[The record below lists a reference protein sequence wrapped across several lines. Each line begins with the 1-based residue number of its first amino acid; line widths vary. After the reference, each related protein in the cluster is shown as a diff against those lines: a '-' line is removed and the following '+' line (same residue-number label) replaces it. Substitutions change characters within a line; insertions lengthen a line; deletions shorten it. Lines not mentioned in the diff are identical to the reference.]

1 MLPKIHNQLILL
13 CLILVSSARMA
24 SAERLPIKTYTIADG
39 LARNDVGCIKQDSHG
54 FLWFCTGEGI
64 SRFDGYSFINYG
76 TNAGLSSRNTN
87 DLIESRNGDYFVA
100 TNDGLSRLSSSSFT
114 GSAEKMFQV
123 YRPEGGVFARAF
135 NVLVEERSGTIFCGT
150 NGGLYRFEP
159 GNDAGKF
166 TRLDWIPVDQRG
178 WGPVGSLLLD
188 RQNRLW
194 IGTATNGVWLLR
206 PDGTVSRCAIAGES
220 GISGATALLEDH
232 NGNIW
237 ASDAGNFYQ
246 MREAPASRAVVA
258 QIVKIRNSDRAYR
271 NLHGRALVETPDG
284 HIWVGG
290 NGLVELEP
298 SGPDFEGR
306 LYGIGEGLSDSQILT
321 LLPDRDGNLWLG
333 SESGGA
339 MKLARNGFSTYRE
352 ADGLASGRIAAI
364 FERVTGDLCVVSG
377 NAFNL
382 LKGRRFETLRPRL
395 PAGMT
400 QGWGWNQISFQD
412 QSSDWWITSGSLLRF
427 GSKPGGEPATTPKAV
442 YEFEDAAPHGGV
454 FRLFEDSKG
463 DIWISTF
470 SSTAVLARWERASNQ
485 IIRYREVDPEKNGA
499 PTAFREDRNGALW
512 IGFYQ
517 GGVAR
522 YRDGHFTFFGQADGL
537 GGGFIR
543 DIYVDRE
550 GRIWIATALGG
561 LSRIDS
567 PAAERPSFVTLTSA
581 DGLASNQVTCF
592 VEDSQGNIF
601 VGTGRGLD
609 RLNPTTNSI
618 RHYTTAEGLPDDF
631 INVAFAA
638 RNGALW
644 FGTLRGLARL
654 IPGPDPT
661 MDPPPILI
669 GGIRVAGVGRPLNQ
683 MAPADVAGI
692 EIGPNQNQLQ
702 IDFFS
707 IGFTPGET
715 ARYQYRLDGVDQ
727 DWSVPGTERSVN
739 YAQLTSG
746 NYRFLVRAL
755 NSEGAASRTPATV
768 SFRIL
773 PPFWRR
779 WWFVTAMILSC
790 SVPLLSFVYYRA
802 VRRQERRRAREA
814 RFRELERV
822 RQRIASDLH
831 DDLGSS
837 LTQISLWSEVVQQ
850 RLHHE
855 SEGVTKPLALIA
867 TSSRELIDTMS
878 DIVWAINPQ
887 KDHLSD
893 LVQRMRSLASDL
905 FAASGTQFIFN
916 APPAGQNL
924 SLGANLRREIFLI
937 FKEALN
943 NIVRHAAAQRV
954 RIDLSVDQRQLFL
967 QISDNG
973 KGFNVADEKEGHG
986 LLSMK
991 SRSRDIGAKF
1001 GFTSVAGEGST
1012 VTLRVPLR

>member
-1 MLPKIHNQLILL
+1 M
-13 CLILVSSARMA
+13 S
-24 SAERLPIKTYTIADG
+24 
-39 LARNDVGCIKQDSHG
+39 
-54 FLWFCTGEGI
+54 
-64 SRFDGYSFINYG
+64 
-76 TNAGLSSRNTN
+76 
-87 DLIESRNGDYFVA
+87 
-100 TNDGLSRLSSSSFT
+100 
-114 GSAEKMFQV
+114 
-123 YRPEGGVFARAF
+123 
-135 NVLVEERSGTIFCGT
+135 
-150 NGGLYRFEP
+150 
-159 GNDAGKF
+159 
-166 TRLDWIPVDQRG
+166 
-178 WGPVGSLLLD
+178 
-188 RQNRLW
+188 
-194 IGTATNGVWLLR
+194 
-206 PDGTVSRCAIAGES
+206 
-220 GISGATALLEDH
+220 
-232 NGNIW
+232 
-237 ASDAGNFYQ
+237 
-246 MREAPASRAVVA
+246 
-258 QIVKIRNSDRAYR
+258 
-271 NLHGRALVETPDG
+271 
-284 HIWVGG
+284 
-290 NGLVELEP
+290 
-298 SGPDFEGR
+298 
-306 LYGIGEGLSDSQILT
+306 
-321 LLPDRDGNLWLG
+321 
-333 SESGGA
+333 
-339 MKLARNGFSTYRE
+339 
-352 ADGLASGRIAAI
+352 
-364 FERVTGDLCVVSG
+364 
-377 NAFNL
+377 
-382 LKGRRFETLRPRL
+382 
-395 PAGMT
+395 

-412 QSSDWWITSGSLLRF
+412 QSGDWWITSGGLLRF
-427 GSKPGGEPATTPKAV
+427 GSKPGGEPDTTPKAV

-454 FRLFEDSKG
+454 FRLFPDSKG

-470 SSTAVLARWERASNQ
+470 SSTAVLARWDRASNQ
-485 IIRYREVDPEKNGA
+485 IIRYGEVDPEKHGA

-522 YRDGHFTFFGQADGL
+522 YRDGQFTFFGPADGL

-550 GRIWIATALGG
+550 DRVWIATALGG
-561 LSRIDS
+561 LNRIDS
-567 PAAERPSFVTLTSA
+567 PAAERPSFATLTSA

-592 VEDSQGNIF
+592 VEDGQGNIF

-609 RLNPTTNSI
+609 RLDPKTNSI

-654 IPGPDPT
+654 VPGPEPI
-661 MDPPPILI
+661 MDPPSILI
-669 GGIRVAGVGRPLNQ
+669 GGIRVAGVGRALNQ
-683 MAPADVAGI
+683 MAPTDVAGI

-715 ARYQYRLDGVDQ
+715 TRYQYRLEGVDH

-746 NYRFLVRAL
+746 TYRFLVRAL
-755 NSEGAASRTPATV
+755 NSEGLVSRTPATV

-779 WWFVTAMILSC
+779 WWFVTAMILLG
-790 SVPLLSFVYYRA
+790 SVPLLLLVYYRA
-802 VRRQERRRAREA
+802 VRRQEQRRAREA

-831 DDLGSS
+831 DDLGST

-855 SEGVTKPLALIA
+855 SEEVTKPLASIA

-905 FAASGTQFIFN
+905 FAASGTQFTFS
-916 APPAGQNL
+916 APPAGQDL
-924 SLGANLRREIFLI
+924 PLGANLRREIFLI
-937 FKEALN
+937 LKEALN
-943 NIVRHAAAQRV
+943 NIVRHAEAPRV
-954 RIDLSVDQRQLFL
+954 RIDLRVDQRQLFL
-967 QISDNG
+967 QVSDNG
-973 KGFNVADEKEGHG
+973 KGFNVGDEKEGHG

-991 SRSRDIGAKF
+991 SRSVGIGAKLE
-1001 GFTSVAGEGST
+1001 FTSVAGQGSI